1 MRALRVLLVIV
12 VILGA
17 LFVIGDRVA
26 VNYAEGMAADKIRS
40 SQGLEKTP
48 EVSIKGFPFLTQIV
62 GRNLTEVDAELGG
75 MSANADGHTL
85 RVDRLS
91 AQFHDVTLGSDYT
104 SIESAASATG
114 NAHISYADLTK
125 AAGGQVKI
133 SYAGEKNGRSQVKI
147 SPNVPVLNT
156 LEVTGSLTVSGNTVT
171 LRADEI
177 PAMCQALPRCQ
188 QSVRSQ
194 TDHKW
199 QLTQLPGNL
208 KLDKVVTKADGI
220 SLTASGTDVKLPS

>member
-17 LFVIGDRVA
+17 LFVVGDRLA
-26 VNYAEGMAADKIRS
+26 VNYAEDMAADKIRS

-48 EVSIKGFPFLTQIV
+48 EVSIKGFPFLTQV
-62 GRNLTEVDAELGG
+62 LGRSLDEVDAELGG
-75 MSANADGHTL
+75 MSASADGHTL
-85 RVDRLS
+85 RVDKLS

-104 SIESAASATG
+104 SIQSAASATG
-114 NAHISYADLTK
+114 QAHISYADLTK
-125 AAGGQVKI
+125 AAGGEVKI

-147 SPNVPVLNT
+147 SPNIPVFNS
-156 LEVTGSLTVSGNTVT
+156 LEVTGSLTVSGNTVK

-177 PAMCQALPRCQ
+177 PAMCRAIPSCQ
-188 QSVRSQ
+188 SSVRSQ
-194 TDHKW
+194 TDHEW
-199 QLTQLPGNL
+199 TLSQLPGNL
-208 KLDKVVTKADGI
+208 KLDKVATKADGI